1 MADDAPREPEGKP
14 KDARD
19 EPRET
24 IPDTR
29 SPELLRKKERLVP
42 LEPRGAPAP
51 ATPDRNKVSALVRMP
66 PPKTDDEAVIVV
78 KDLTAGYGDQVVLRD
93 VNLTVRRG
101 EIMVILGGSG
111 CGKSTLLK
119 LMLGLEKPMSGSIEV
134 LGVDVANASERE
146 MEELYKKLGI
156 VYQAGALY
164 NSLTVAENVALP
176 LVEHTTLDEKIIDIS
191 VRMKLGLVNLSGFED
206 RLPSALSGGQVKRVA
221 FARAIAMDPQVLFC
235 DEPSAGLDPRIARG
249 LDDLIRNL
257 NAAFKMAIVVVTHHM
272 ESVQIIA
279 DRITMLAPQPG
290 GARVVFQGT
299 YDELVHSEEPV
310 VRDFVARAPLSEPR
324 TEAREVLRALVG
336 QGDGKKST
344 GPAGSATAVAAAGGA
359 PAEGRKASDAPPP
372 R

>member
-1 MADDAPREPEGKP
+1 MAHEKKP
-14 KDARD
+14 S
-19 EPRET
+19 PPLPHET

-29 SPELLRKKERLVP
+29 SPEALSNREDLVP
-42 LEPRGAPAP
+42 LEPRGAPS
-51 ATPDRNKVSALVRMP
+51 PDLKKSALVRMP
-66 PPKTDDEAVIVV
+66 PPKSDEQAVIVV
-78 KDLTAGYGDQVVLRD
+78 KNLTAGYGNQVVLRD
-93 VNLTVRRG
+93 VNMTVRRG

-119 LMLGLEKPMSGSIEV
+119 CLIGLEKPFSGSIEV
-134 LGVDVANASERE
+134 LGVDVTRAPENE
-146 MEELYKKLGI
+146 MEELYKKVGI

-164 NSLTVAENVALP
+164 NSLTVAENVSLP
-176 LVEHTTLDEKIIDIS
+176 LVEHTTLDQKIVDIS

-290 GARVVFQGT
+290 GARVVFQGS
-299 YDELVHSEEPV
+299 YEELMKCEEPV

-336 QGDGKKST
+336 KSEGKVRLDGSEST
-344 GPAGSATAVAAAGGA
+344 EQIAAAGGI
-359 PAEGRKASDAPPP
+359 PEPEASPPSPPP
-372 R
+372 PSR

>member
-1 MADDAPREPEGKP
+1 MAHARKPDERPAEPH
-14 KDARD
+14 
-19 EPRET
+19 ET

-29 SPELLRKKERLVP
+29 APEVLEEREKLVP
-42 LEPRGAPAP
+42 LEPRGAQA
-51 ATPDRNKVSALVRMP
+51 AVDLKKSALVRMP
-66 PPKTDDEAVIVV
+66 PPKSDAEAVIVV
-78 KDLTAGYGDQVVLRD
+78 KNLTAGYGNQVVLRD
-93 VNLTVRRG
+93 VNMTVRRG

-119 LMLGLEKPMSGSIEV
+119 CMIGLEKPMSGSIEV
-134 LGVDVANASERE
+134 LGVDVAKASERE
-146 MEELYKKLGI
+146 MEELYKKIGI

-164 NSLTVAENVALP
+164 NSLTVAENVSLP
-176 LVEHTTLDEKIIDIS
+176 LVEHTTLDKKIVDIS

-221 FARAIAMDPQVLFC
+221 FARAIAMDPQLLFC

-257 NAAFKMAIVVVTHHM
+257 NAAFKMAIAVVTHHM

-299 YDELVHSEEPV
+299 YEELMKSEEPV

-324 TEAREVLRALVG
+324 TEAREILRALVG
-336 QGDGKKST
+336 T
-344 GPAGSATAVAAAGGA
+344 PAGKGGPPKLDGSESTEQIAAAGGIPDPGA
-359 PAEGRKASDAPPP
+359 TPSSPPP
-372 R
+372 PNR